1 MADRHQLGDLQLA
14 IMRILWEREEAT
26 VAEVHDELLRE
37 RDLAPTT
44 VATMLVKMERKGVV
58 AHRVEGRRYVYR
70 PTVSRGAVTE
80 SMVGRLTA
88 RLFGGDVTALVAHLL
103 AEHEID
109 PDEIAQLKTLIARRE
124 KEESR

>member
-1 MADRHQLGDLQLA
+1 MADRNQLGDLQLA
-14 IMRILWEREEAT
+14 IMRILWERDEAT
-26 VAEVHDELLRE
+26 VSEVHAALLDE

-58 AHRVEGRRYVYR
+58 AHRVEGRKYVYR
-70 PTVSRGAVTE
+70 PTVSRDAVTQ

-88 RLFGGDVTALVAHLL
+88 RLFGGDATALVAHLL

-109 PDEIAQLKTLIARRE
+109 PDEIAQLRDLIARRQ
-124 KEESR
+124 EEETR